1 MKKKLS
7 IIIPV
12 YNLEKY
18 IIECLESIDIHN
30 ESEVEVIIVNDGST
44 DSSEK
49 VILEYIGDKVA
60 FKYIYQINKG
70 LSGARNT
77 GIKASQGEYLFF
89 LDGDDK
95 LCKNAIKSL
104 IESKILSTPTEIII
118 SRYKEFS
125 DIDNQTTE
133 GPDLELFSYD
143 KPFDFYDTFVNK
155 GKNWI
160 SAWSCIVN
168 RNFILNNNLFFKE
181 GILHEDELWVLQ
193 IFAKAKKLKFNNN
206 LIYQYRTNREG
217 SIMENITSKHLL
229 DKLNICN
236 EVHSIITPDNRHI
249 INLRIKSLM
258 LSVILS
264 LIYIDEGQ
272 AIKEIEVKFYDTRKF
287 LRTREG
293 LGLYLCSCF
302 GLRSLIRIAGI
313 LRRK

>member
-1 MKKKLS
+1 MKKLS

-12 YNLEKY
+12 YNIEKY
-18 IIECLESIDIHN
+18 IIECLESIDIYN
-30 ESEVEVIIVNDGST
+30 ESVVEVIIVNDGST

-49 VILEYIGDKVA
+49 AVLEYICDKAV
-60 FKYIYQINKG
+60 FKYIYQTNKG

-77 GIKASQGEYLFF
+77 GIKASKGEYLLF

-95 LCKNAIKSL
+95 LSKNAIKNL

-118 SRYKEFS
+118 SRYEEFS

-133 GPDLELFSYD
+133 GPDLEFFPYD

-206 LIYQYRTNREG
+206 LIYQYRTNRKG

-236 EVHSIITPDNRHI
+236 EAHSIITPDNRHI

-264 LIYIDEGQ
+264 LIYIDNGQ
-272 AIKEIEVKFYDTRKF
+272 AIKEIEVKFYDTRKL

-293 LGLYLCSCF
+293 LDLYLCSCF
-302 GLRSLIRIAGI
+302 GLRPLIRIARI
-313 LRRK
+313 LRRR